1 MSTLYRRHSSKLDCI
16 KQLFIILILFRN
28 CKSIKDY
35 GSSLA
40 FPYPPKALQ
49 ETGRKFE
56 SMFMHWRGYMIIKK
70 VTPEDRDM
78 LRRKLL
84 AWELVG
90 AGSGNG
96 GRQNWG
102 MNRRWYGDYL
112 SQENMDPE
120 YNTTVQDIRTK
131 DGVNNIIFSSK
142 VLFININK
150 GHLISI
156 HCLDEEDQQV
166 QENKR
171 QTSRNWMTRKA
182 R

>member
-1 MSTLYRRHSSKLDCI
+1 MSTLYRRHSSKLDCT
-16 KQLFIILILFRN
+16 KQLFIILFFFR
-28 CKSIKDY
+28 KSLKDY
-35 GSSLA
+35 GASLA
-40 FPYPPKALQ
+40 FPDPPKALR

-56 SMFMHWRGYMIIKK
+56 SMFMRWRGYMIIKK
-70 VTPEDRDM
+70 VPPEDRDV

-131 DGVNNIIFSSK
+131 DGVNNVIFSSK
-142 VLFININK
+142 VLFILTND
-150 GHLISI
+150 IS
-156 HCLDEEDQQV
+156 
-166 QENKR
+166 
-171 QTSRNWMTRKA
+171 
-182 R
+182 

>member
-1 MSTLYRRHSSKLDCI
+1 MR
-16 KQLFIILILFRN
+16 
-28 CKSIKDY
+28 
-35 GSSLA
+35 
-40 FPYPPKALQ
+40 
-49 ETGRKFE
+49 
-56 SMFMHWRGYMIIKK
+56 WRGYMIIKK
-70 VTPEDRDM
+70 VPPEDRDM

-142 VLFININK
+142 VLSININK
-150 GHLISI
+150 GHLKKN
-156 HCLDEEDQQV
+156 HC
-166 QENKR
+166 
-171 QTSRNWMTRKA
+171 
-182 R
+182 